1 MDLEFNNE
9 EVTPNLN
16 KLSKEGIFFS
26 NFYSQVGV
34 GTSSDSEF
42 TFSTSLMPSTKGTV
56 FVNYF
61 DREYVSIPKLLKEK
75 GYYTY
80 SMHAN
85 TGEFWNRNLM
95 HENLGYNKFYSKDSY
110 VIDETIGLGLSDKSF
125 FSQSVNIMKKEKEEN
140 SSPFYSV
147 LIMLSNHTPFSDL
160 ELMPEYKTTI
170 DVEIDNQTITREYMN
185 NTKLGDYI
193 KSVHYSDEAIG
204 EFVEK
209 LDKEGL
215 LDNTVLL
222 IYGDHDARLD
232 KDEFNLLYNYDPIN
246 DKIKTESDEG
256 YISFNDYDYELNRK
270 VPFIIWTKDTKFNK
284 EVNIPMGMID
294 VLPTIGNMLGIHSD
308 YQLGNDVFNLE
319 DNIVTFIDGS
329 YLTSSIYYSA
339 PKEEIYPINNDPITE
354 EYIQKGVKHSSNLI
368 DISNDI
374 ISYDLIKELKKGK
387 NN

>member
-1 MDLEFNNE
+1 
-9 EVTPNLN
+9 
-16 KLSKEGIFFS
+16 
-26 NFYSQVGV
+26 
-34 GTSSDSEF
+34 
-42 TFSTSLMPSTKGTV
+42 
-56 FVNYF
+56 
-61 DREYVSIPKLLKEK
+61 
-75 GYYTY
+75 
-80 SMHAN
+80 
-85 TGEFWNRNLM
+85 
-95 HENLGYNKFYSKDSY
+95 
-110 VIDETIGLGLSDKSF
+110 
-125 FSQSVNIMKKEKEEN
+125 MKKEKEEN

-193 KSVHYSDEAIG
+193 KSVHYADEAIG

-339 PKEEIYPINNDPITE
+339 SKEEIYPINNDPITE
-354 EYIQKGVKHSSNLI
+354 EYIQKGIKHSSNLI

-374 ISYDLIKELKKGK
+374 ISYDLIKELKEGK